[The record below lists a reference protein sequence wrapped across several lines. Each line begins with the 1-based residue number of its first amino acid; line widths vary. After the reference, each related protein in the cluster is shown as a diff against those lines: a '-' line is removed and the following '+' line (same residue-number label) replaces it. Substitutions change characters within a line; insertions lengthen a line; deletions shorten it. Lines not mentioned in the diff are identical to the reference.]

1 MNTDTKP
8 TIEALRA
15 NINKLEAQIKQLEA
29 LPQIQPGDWVVCIMP
44 FQPRLIRD
52 RLYKV
57 SRASSEGAYL
67 HVTDEV
73 ARCGAW
79 NADRFRKATTK
90 EIADASETKPK
101 AVPKVG
107 DYVTASG
114 YHSEVVYTIDK
125 INGPDNWALWWN
137 GAFFNTNRDVSQY
150 KLATEQHI
158 ANYFRPKVGDV
169 VIGLFD
175 EGALKRGQA
184 YTVSQPAQRDSKT
197 PVLVVAELGGAYPLK
212 QFRKAS
218 NEEIATHITSTKL
231 EFGTPVSLKTPNG
244 LVCGKI
250 GSQRSKVT
258 GRYLIATETNE
269 FYAQRSEITVL

>member
-1 MNTDTKP
+1 MSTDTKP

-29 LPQIQPGDWVVCIMP
+29 LPQIQPGDWVVCIKP
-44 FQPRLIRD
+44 TDARLVKD

-57 SRASSEGAYL
+57 SRASNGGAYL
-67 HVTDEV
+67 HVIDEV
-73 ARCGAW
+73 AFGAW
-79 NADRFRKATTK
+79 DADRFRKATTK

-101 AVPKVG
+101 AAPKVG

-175 EGALKRGQA
+175 KGALKRGQA

-218 NEEIATHITSTKL
+218 NEEIATHIASTKL
-231 EFGTPVSLKTPNG
+231 EFGTPVSLRTPYG
-244 LVCGKI
+244 LVYGKI

-269 FYAQRSEITVL
+269 FYATRSDITVL